1 MLTCSITYIAYSSCC
16 FIRKACIWFRK
27 ILRWLSLSRNG
38 TRMATRCRDVQFSG
52 TKPPSFITLYFCSI
66 VVHVCGSVLLTVMLP
81 TSVDMRKHFIYFLCG
96 RSFHMFVHLCKS
108 RIDGAL
114 GYPQLTLIR
123 RGIDR
128 QPLTS
133 EDDVCYV

>member
-1 MLTCSITYIAYSSCC
+1 MFTCSITYIAYSSCC

-52 TKPPSFITLYFCSI
+52 TKPPSFITPYFCSI

-81 TSVDMRKHFIYFLCG
+81 TRYEKTFYLFSMRKEFSY
-96 RSFHMFVHLCKS
+96 
-108 RIDGAL
+108 
-114 GYPQLTLIR
+114 
-123 RGIDR
+123 
-128 QPLTS
+128 
-133 EDDVCYV
+133 VCSSLQAKGWRCTWLPSININKERNWSTTPD